1 MTDAAPLGTVTPS
14 GGAGTP
20 PSPAP
25 PVPGFVETLTVAP
38 HLPALAARDRRTG
51 RRPMVRSIRGA
62 AGTCPRPP
70 HGGGSP

>member
-14 GGAGTP
+14 GGAGNP

-25 PVPGFVETLTVAP
+25 PVPGLAAP
-38 HLPALAARDRRTG
+38 DLPGLAARDRLPG

-62 AGTCPRPP
+62 AGTWARPP

>member
-25 PVPGFVETLTVAP
+25 PVPGFVETRTVTAR
-38 HLPALAARDRRTG
+38 LPASAPSDRRTG
-51 RRPMVRSIRGA
+51 RRPMVRSIRRA
-62 AGTCPRPP
+62 AGTSSRAPHAGGRP
-70 HGGGSP
+70 

>member
-14 GGAGTP
+14 GGAGIP

-25 PVPGFVETLTVAP
+25 PVPGFVATLSLAAR
-38 HLPALAARDRRTG
+38 LPASVARDRRTG

-62 AGTCPRPP
+62 AGTCSRPP